1 MKIFK
6 KFYFWL
12 PAVNII
18 LIYDALNRH
27 NNALDILAFPFI
39 YILEAIGGMLPF
51 LILFHFGAFNIIG
64 YVLSSLIFY
73 FLIGL
78 LIDKIIYKFKKNN
91 I

>member
-18 LIYDALNRH
+18 FLIYDALNRH

-39 YILEAIGGMLPF
+39 YILEVAHWWNVAIFNSISFGG
-51 LILFHFGAFNIIG
+51 
-64 YVLSSLIFY
+64 V
-73 FLIGL
+73 
-78 LIDKIIYKFKKNN
+78 
-91 I
+91 